1 MNATKKMGLCC
12 LAQIKWPIL
21 NLDWGEKLHYE
32 SKEKRQSLDSTEKSD
47 LLGKLQ
53 TYTIDRYNTA
63 EK

>member
-12 LAQIKWPIL
+12 IAQIKWPIL
-21 NLDWGEKLHYE
+21 NLDWGEKLHHE
-32 SKEKRQSLDSTEKSD
+32 PKEKYQSLDSAKKSD

-53 TYTIDRYNTA
+53 TYTIDQYSTA